1 MNYNLINSTQQVKNS
16 YVKVEKEILLLK
28 VKIIYNLSKELNV
41 DFEKLLYNEF
51 PGAYIFKE
59 VWACYYN

>member
-41 DFEKLLYNEF
+41 DFEKLLYNELSE
-51 PGAYIFKE
+51 AYIFKE

>member
-1 MNYNLINSTQQVKNS
+1 MNYNLINFNIQSKNY
-16 YVKVEKEILLLK
+16 YVKIEKELLLLK

-41 DFEKLLYNEF
+41 NFEKLLNNEL
-51 PGAYIFKE
+51 PEAYIFKE

>member
-41 DFEKLLYNEF
+41 DFEKLLYNEL
-51 PGAYIFKE
+51 PEAYIFKE